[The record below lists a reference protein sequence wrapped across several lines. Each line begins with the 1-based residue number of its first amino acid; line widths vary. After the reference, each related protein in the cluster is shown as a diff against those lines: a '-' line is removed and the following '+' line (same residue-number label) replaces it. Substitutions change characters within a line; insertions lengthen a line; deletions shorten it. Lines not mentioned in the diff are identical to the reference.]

1 MIYNIIGLA
10 FDLVGV
16 LLLFRFG
23 ILPNNLWNHILMDS
37 GMSENDEKKHKV
49 WSKIAVAIIFI
60 GFSLQLAGSI
70 IQNQQVNNDLVLEK
84 EESFENLNLGEKQ
97 NLTTGI
103 IGNLKLKLQD
113 GQLFYQI
120 ELNGL
125 GESYEKVSSFGINL
139 EDNAG
144 FKISEINEEFKSDNS
159 NLSRLISGDSLSVTI
174 KSSIPYSKKNYKQ
187 IDKWKLTIR

>member
-37 GMSENDEKKHKV
+37 GMSDEDEKQHKI
-49 WSKIAVAIIFI
+49 WSKIAIALIFI

-70 IQNQQVNNDLVLEK
+70 IQNQQVNNDLVIEK
-84 EESFENLNLGEKQ
+84 EG
-97 NLTTGI
+97 
-103 IGNLKLKLQD
+103 
-113 GQLFYQI
+113 
-120 ELNGL
+120 
-125 GESYEKVSSFGINL
+125 SFGINL

-144 FKISEINEEFKSDNS
+144 FKISKINEEFKANS
-159 NLSRLISGDSLSVTI
+159 NLFTVISGDSLSVTI
-174 KSSIPYSKKNYKQ
+174 KNSIPYSKKNYKQ
-187 IDKWKLTIR
+187 IDKWKLTIRR